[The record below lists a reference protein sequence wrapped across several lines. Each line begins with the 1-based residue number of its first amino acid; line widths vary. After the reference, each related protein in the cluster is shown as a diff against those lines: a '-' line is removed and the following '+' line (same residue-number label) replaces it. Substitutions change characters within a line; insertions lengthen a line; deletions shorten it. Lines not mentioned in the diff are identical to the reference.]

1 MSDVARLT
9 PTLTAP
15 RIGTVGTA
23 VGGLLLL
30 GTASALGTGYVTVAV
45 RTVPSAIVIAMGAA
59 ALTSP
64 ALLVAHQLMA
74 LKAPPEQVVA
84 ALGQGV
90 VRLGTLCTGLTPF
103 IVFFALTSGLAPVL
117 YALVLVA
124 ACLLAS
130 LSTVRALAAVE
141 TRSNPQITAGPAMAL
156 LGAVCVGLTGLVA
169 LRLAVSVFA
178 AVL

>member
-1 MSDVARLT
+1 VH
-9 PTLTAP
+9 
-15 RIGTVGTA
+15 I
-23 VGGLLLL
+23 
-30 GTASALGTGYVTVAV
+30 AV

-90 VRLGTLCTGLTPF
+90 VRLGALCAGLTPF
-103 IVFFALTSGLAPVL
+103 IAFFALTSGLAPVL
-117 YALVLVA
+117 YALVLVTV
-124 ACLLAS
+124 CLLAS
-130 LSTVRALAAVE
+130 VSTVRALATLENNA
-141 TRSNPQITAGPAMAL
+141 NPQITAGPAMAA
-156 LGAVCVGLTGLVA
+156 LGGVWVLLTGLVA
-169 LRLAVSVFA
+169 LRLAISVFA

>member
-15 RIGTVGTA
+15 RMGTVGTA

-30 GTASALGTGYVTVAV
+30 GTASALGTGYLDIAV
-45 RTVPSAIVIAMGAA
+45 RTLPSAIIIAMGAA

-74 LKAPPEQVVA
+74 LKAPPEHVVA

-90 VRLGTLCTGLTPF
+90 VRLGSLCAGLTPF
-103 IVFFALTSGLAPVL
+103 IAFFALTSGLAPIL

-130 LSTVRALAAVE
+130 LSTVRALATLEQHAN
-141 TRSNPQITAGPAMAL
+141 TQITTGPAMAV
-156 LGAVCVGLTGLVA
+156 LGAVWVGLTGLVA
-169 LRLAVSVFA
+169 LRLAVAVFA
-178 AVL
+178 AVV